1 MKTISNADFDAILAI
16 LDSLSI
22 PKGRSVKECE
32 AARKAALQAKRLR
45 KKTDKRKGTHGRNN

>member
-32 AARKAALQAKRLR
+32 AARKAALLAKRLR
-45 KKTDKRKGTHGRNN
+45 RKTDKQSGT